1 MGHVEQEVDI
11 TAPAL
16 TAKKKQEWL
25 LPVIYFPWSAL
36 FSIIYIYTHTD
47 SWLTYIL
54 KQREKNHFFLLFT
67 KSSQKSMS
75 YSASIHVEIILLLH
89 VCKKS
94 RAMRSLRT
102 TTTKVLTTQA
112 MQWAHCINCR
122 KASAAEGTLENWQQ
136 HVPNV
141 HLDSAWSTFPSYIC
155 IPGLLQEFWL
165 FTYCWLIEFPGQ
177 SSLQIK

>member
-1 MGHVEQEVDI
+1 M
-11 TAPAL
+11 AL
-16 TAKKKQEWL
+16 ACN
-25 LPVIYFPWSAL
+25 L
-36 FSIIYIYTHTD
+36 FSMVSFIQHYIYIYTHTD